1 MSRFQGGHAC
11 MPVCYHSDFSGA
23 ATTLCKI
30 AALLLHFV
38 AHAWFLKLKIITVL
52 SFAQYCFTITVSL
65 LHMLF
70 ISTDSGKRKVK
81 ILRYCSW
88 LSYLFTQ
95 CWKTIT
101 KSPRKKQATPN
112 GNITASYL
120 ISGITFN
127 LLDLNRCA
135 LLGITWWI
143 LFMVHVK

>member
-1 MSRFQGGHAC
+1 MSRFQGEQAC
-11 MPVCYHSDFSGA
+11 MPVYYRSDFSGA
-23 ATTLCKI
+23 ATMLYEI
-30 AALLLHFV
+30 AALLLYFV

-81 ILRYCSW
+81 ILHYCSW

-95 CWKTIT
+95 CWKSIT

-112 GNITASYL
+112 GNVTASYL

-135 LLGITWWI
+135 LLGVTQWI
-143 LFMVHVK
+143 LFMAHVK